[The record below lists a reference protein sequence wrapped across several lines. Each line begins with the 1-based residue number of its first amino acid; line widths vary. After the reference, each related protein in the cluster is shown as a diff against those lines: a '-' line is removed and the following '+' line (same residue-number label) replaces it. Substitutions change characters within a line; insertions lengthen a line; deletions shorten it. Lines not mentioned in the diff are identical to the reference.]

1 MPYKRVDFFSK
12 FTIAASLAIVSFMNS
27 SPAVMAAFMHSTGAP
42 LAANRQMTSDGSDP
56 TNPFSYPFLANITK
70 AMAKNG
76 VPSGFFLGGG
86 DPKNSLGVGIDLR
99 TLLLFEAGVLKNP
112 VKLFLPSKR
121 KAEDN
126 LPSLSMPAMPESSG
140 EMPSLSRRLSN
151 PEESQNKEPLPP
163 SVAAQPGVAPTVS
176 LDLSKFR
183 APIAPGSESGETGES
198 NRVLAQGPLGVPLSP
213 TLGHAASGANKFRF
227 WTVYSGVRIPEAKI
241 PGFEPTD
248 YEGSFVMTSP
258 GSIKLIEG
266 RTFHLKS
273 GKILGSSLD
282 KSIAVETPLAFISIP
297 AGASAIVEMVKPGLT
312 VVRALETNDNSAI
325 QVRMTQAN
333 KSTEHML
340 KSGEDMLIADHS
352 VTATDRTVA
361 GVATTG
367 ESSELWT
374 KGKFNLGSYI
384 DKDSFLRSD
393 SADQNPEQR
402 SAINSLRKR
411 LK

>member
-1 MPYKRVDFFSK
+1 MHYKKVDFFNK
-12 FTIAASLAIVSFMNS
+12 LTIAASLALVSFLNS
-27 SPAVMAAFMHSTGAP
+27 TPASLAAFMHSTGAP

-121 KAEDN
+121 RSEDIA
-126 LPSLSMPAMPESSG
+126 PSLSMPSIPESSG
-140 EMPSLSRRLSN
+140 EMPSLSTRISN
-151 PEESQNKEPLPP
+151 PEESQSKENVPP
-163 SVAAQPGVAPTVS
+163 TVVAQPSASPSVS
-176 LDLSKFR
+176 LDLTKFR
-183 APIAPGSESGETGES
+183 SPATSSSESGDANEPKS
-198 NRVLAQGPLGVPLSP
+198 ILAQGPLGVPFSSALSN
-213 TLGHAASGANKFRF
+213 AVSGVNKFRF
-227 WTVYSGVRIPEAKI
+227 WTVYSGVKIPEARL
-241 PGFEPTD
+241 PGFEPSD
-248 YEGSFVMTSP
+248 YDGSFVMTSP
-258 GSIKLIEG
+258 GAIKLIEG

-282 KSIAVETPLAFISIP
+282 KSIAVETPLASVSIP
-297 AGASAIVEMVKPGLT
+297 AGTSAIVEMVKPGLT
-312 VVRALETNDNSAI
+312 VVRALESRDNANV
-325 QVRMTQAN
+325 QVRLVKTGKQEEL
-333 KSTEHML
+333 SL
-340 KSGEDMLIADHS
+340 KSGEDILIADHS

-361 GVATTG
+361 GIASSG

-374 KGKFNLGSYI
+374 KGKFNLNAFL
-384 DKDSFLRSD
+384 DKDAFLKSD
-393 SADQNPEQR
+393 SPDQNAEQR
-402 SAINSLRKR
+402 SAISSLRKR